1 MINIAICGE
10 MPFSAESMAGLITR
24 CAQHLALPIPEPQF
38 FATSFTLLEH
48 LDNPAA
54 EPLFDLIIL
63 QAASS
68 GLSPLQTAQDARKSG
83 YDGEII
89 LIEDTAKH
97 ALGACRA
104 QATGYLVSPIGE
116 SNLEAE
122 ISASIA
128 RLAKL
133 DAESITM
140 RMRGGVKRIPFARLV
155 FAQTSNHDQVLHMRD
170 GSTMQLRCS
179 SHDLFDRLSHDAR
192 FLKLGSSYIVNLD
205 LVSSLNSNGETLMFV
220 DRSTASVP
228 VRFRKVV
235 QDALFARAEW
245 RKRA

>member
-1 MINIAICGE
+1 MINIAICGD
-10 MPFSAESMAGLITR
+10 MPFSGEGITR
-24 CAQHLALPIPEPQF
+24 IVSRCVQCFALPMPEFRF
-38 FATSFTLLEH
+38 FPTSFTLLEH

-54 EPLFDLIIL
+54 EPLFDLLIL

-68 GLSPLQTAQDARKSG
+68 ELSPLQIAQDARKSG

-89 LIEDTAKH
+89 LIENTAKH
-97 ALGACRA
+97 ALEARRA
-104 QATGYLVSPIGE
+104 QATGYLVNPIEETG
-116 SNLEAE
+116 LEAE
-122 ISASIA
+122 LSASIA

-140 RMRGGVKRIPFARLV
+140 RMRGGVKRVPFAQLV
-155 FAQTSNHDQVLHMRD
+155 FAQTSNHDQVLHMRN

-179 SHDLFDRLSHDAR
+179 SQDLFDRLSHDAR

-205 LVSSLNSNGETLMFV
+205 LVASLNSNGETLVFV
-220 DRSTASVP
+220 DQSTASVP

>member
-63 QAASS
+63 QSAAS
-68 GLSPLQTAQDARKSG
+68 GLSPIETARDARKLG

-89 LIEDTAKH
+89 LIEDTEKH
-97 ALGACRA
+97 AFEAHRTH
-104 QATGYLVSPIGE
+104 ATGYLVDPIDTA
-116 SNLEAE
+116 SLEAE
-122 ISASIA
+122 ISASIV
-128 RLAKL
+128 RLETL

-140 RMRGGVKRIPFARLV
+140 RMRGGVKRVPFSQLV

-170 GSTMQLRCS
+170 GSSMQLRCS
-179 SHDLFDRLSHDAR
+179 SQDLFDRLSHDER

-205 LVSSLNSNGETLMFV
+205 LVSSLNSNGEVLTFV
-220 DRSTASVP
+220 DKSAASVP
-228 VRFRKVV
+228 VRFRKAV

-245 RKRA
+245 RKHA

>member
-1 MINIAICGE
+1 MINIAICGD
-10 MPFSAESMAGLITR
+10 MPFSGEGITR
-24 CAQHLALPIPEPQF
+24 IVSRCVQCFALPMPELRF
-38 FATSFTLLEH
+38 FPTSFTLLEH

-54 EPLFDLIIL
+54 EPLFDLLIL

-68 GLSPLQTAQDARKSG
+68 ELSPLQIAQDARKSG

-89 LIEDTAKH
+89 LIENTAKH
-97 ALGACRA
+97 ALEARRA
-104 QATGYLVSPIGE
+104 QATGYLVNPIEETG
-116 SNLEAE
+116 LEAE
-122 ISASIA
+122 LSASIA

-140 RMRGGVKRIPFARLV
+140 RMRGGVKRVPFAQLV
-155 FAQTSNHDQVLHMRD
+155 FAQTSNHDQVLHMRN

-179 SHDLFDRLSHDAR
+179 SQDLFDRLSHDAR

-205 LVSSLNSNGETLMFV
+205 LVASLNSNGETLVFV
-220 DRSTASVP
+220 DQSTASVP